1 MSLQAEPATA
11 TATGRNPGWEKNPG
25 KETPVDDNVDDDVK
39 AEADAEAVA
48 QVEDGHVIK

>member
-1 MSLQAEPATA
+1 MRCRYK
-11 TATGRNPGWEKNPG
+11 RNQQQQRGEIRDGKEMPG